1 MYLHFNVHLICGNTN
16 CCPSFAPSA
25 GQVVFQKF
33 SLKLWRHEERHKQ
46 HKKGSELCAIVCL
59 ATNTFQLPQLLLPF
73 AKLRIFQKKKSEL
86 WKIAQPESVSCF
98 IVENSL
104 WCKSW
109 LVHSPSHCEFLPWT
123 FRIYFNYLILLWY
136 IHRNF

>member
-73 AKLRIFQKKKSEL
+73 AKLRIFQKKNLNYERLPSQKACVASL
-86 WKIAQPESVSCF
+86 SRILCDAKVGLFILHLTVSFYLGHFVF
-98 IVENSL
+98 IS
-104 WCKSW
+104 
-109 LVHSPSHCEFLPWT
+109 
-123 FRIYFNYLILLWY
+123 II
-136 IHRNF
+136 